1 MKRNICISDI
11 CVHFGFR
18 YQGEAVTINGLNLCN
33 RNSLFD
39 RILSYAVNRNYIESV
54 MGNTHVVCLV
64 LPEELVDV
72 YSEQNIGR
80 KLTYILS
87 EEPEKSFYDI
97 HEYLWE
103 KTDFYDKY
111 DFPSQIGVGCEIHLS
126 VVVEEGVVIGNR
138 VVIGAN
144 TVVRK
149 GTVIM
154 DGCMI
159 GCNTTIGS
167 EGFQVIRSEGRNR
180 KVTHC
185 GGVRLEED
193 VYIGDNVAVCNALF
207 EGAVCIGS
215 RAKIDNHVHIAH
227 NVTVEPDAVVTAGT
241 ILCGSS
247 MVGEGAWIGVNSS
260 ILNRVTV
267 GNNAMVG
274 IGSVVTRNVPDH
286 ALVYGV
292 PAKEKNSGGGK
303 S

>member
-1 MKRNICISDI
+1 MKRNICISDV
-11 CVHFGFR
+11 CRWLGLS
-18 YQGEAVTINGLNLCN
+18 YQGEEATINGLNLCN
-33 RNSLFD
+33 RNSAFD
-39 RILSYAVNRNYIESV
+39 RVLSYVVNKNYLESV
-54 MGNTHVVCLV
+54 MDNTHIVCLV

-72 YSEQNIGR
+72 YSERNIGR

-87 EEPEKSFYDI
+87 EEPEKSYYDI

-111 DFPSQIGVGCEIHLS
+111 DFPAQIGVGCEIHPTA
-126 VVVEEGVVIGNR
+126 VIEEGVIIGNR
-138 VVIGAN
+138 AVIGAN

-167 EGFQVIRSEGRNR
+167 EGFQVLRSEGRNY

-185 GGVRLEED
+185 GGVRLENN
-193 VYIGDNVAVCNALF
+193 VCIGDNVTVCNALF
-207 EGAVCIGS
+207 EGDVCIGS
-215 RAKIDNHVHIAH
+215 RAKIDNLVHIAH
-227 NVTVEPDAVVTAGT
+227 NVTVGPDAVVTAGT
-241 ILCGSS
+241 MLCGSS

-267 GNNAMVG
+267 GNDAMVG
-274 IGSVVTRNVPDH
+274 IGSVVTRNVPDS

-292 PAKEKNSGGGK
+292 PAKEKNLVGG
-303 S
+303 